1 MRKAAPPRALKPKV
15 EPFDF
20 LRCFDLVVNLFS
32 VELKNA
38 RVVLPKRP
46 KPLKTGQFYSFSQF

>member
-1 MRKAAPPRALKPKV
+1 V
-15 EPFDF
+15 EPLDF

-38 RVVLPKRP
+38 RAALAKRQ

>member
-1 MRKAAPPRALKPKV
+1 V
-15 EPFDF
+15 EPLDF
-20 LRCFDLVVNLFS
+20 SCRFDLVVNLFS

-38 RVVLPKRP
+38 RAALAKRP

>member
-1 MRKAAPPRALKPKV
+1 V
-15 EPFDF
+15 EPLDF

-38 RVVLPKRP
+38 RAALAKRP
-46 KPLKTGQFYSFSQF
+46 KPLKAGHSTAFRSFD